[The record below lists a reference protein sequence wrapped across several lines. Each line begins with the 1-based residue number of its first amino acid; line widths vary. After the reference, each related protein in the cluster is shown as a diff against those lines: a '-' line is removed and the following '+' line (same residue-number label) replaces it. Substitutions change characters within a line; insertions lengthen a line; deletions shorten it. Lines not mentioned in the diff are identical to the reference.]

1 MRKEA
6 TLKEWKKLYDLAEKY
21 VEMKPWELLDNGE
34 MVCVSFSEEDRAY
47 FTVMGN
53 GGMEYGF
60 GLYLGDI
67 AFREMQIQQF
77 AREGEEYNHYMQN
90 CIVMFMDPKEDVPPE
105 QMEVIQK
112 LGRNYGKGRKWI
124 YFENHARGYFPYI
137 PDRQDVLN
145 TTRFLEALMEALP
158 RIEKMKPRGVHLMGL
173 GFIHKLE
180 QSEWKTGVT
189 KWNQAEL
196 RKLPFAVHGERL
208 NSEAAKWKKL
218 KTTWEV
224 DLILLHSLVKDE
236 KYDRPLFP
244 YMLVVMDHKKGFVIY
259 QQLLEPSDDPPAL
272 CQYLTDF
279 MKDQGIPKKILVSG
293 YTMKEVLSALQSA
306 IGVPVETDRLNHMK
320 EFKEAFQRNYLNRN
334 NDTNG
339 SMLKAFGLTEEE
351 IASLLE
357 KSGAETEEELIKM
370 LESNLESAFGNGFGG
385 AFFGNPGDD
394 DILFGEDG
402 FDEEAFGDFDEEE
415 DFDLTWQKPKNMRER
430 IRLINDFFEITYEY
444 SKEEFEDD
452 DESDKDLAP
461 GVIDAE
467 WCDDWKKILEQ
478 CSTAKLKEMAKI
490 LGISSGKN
498 KAQIASGI
506 SDILLEKPAR
516 VKELLSEDEKA
527 LMKRLRTMVNKQ
539 DTEMSDS
546 FPFARETV
554 VSLVEKGMAD
564 IKYGQSF
571 MEVFLTLMI
580 PKQMKGLRL

>member
-467 WCDDWKKILEQ
+467 WCVDWKKILEQ

>member
-370 LESNLESAFGNGFGG
+370 LESNLESSFGNGFGG